1 MAVIWII
8 NQYGYLTEGA
18 SNSRHGCF
26 AKLLGE
32 RGHQVTLI
40 HAKNHHLNKNK
51 SDNKTVAGNKG
62 CDAISISTTPYS
74 HANDKRRVLG
84 WLEFSWK
91 ITRLAS
97 TVKPSP
103 DVILVSSPSLISFLG
118 AYRIAKSTKAKL
130 IFEFRDIW
138 PASMILLG
146 KISEKHPFILF
157 LKWVEKIA
165 LKNSDHCI
173 STMEGGP
180 EYVEKLLGLGH
191 KCSWIPNA
199 APITAGQARSRQLN
213 LKEPKLA
220 FAEGTF
226 IAAYAGTIGSSN
238 SVDTIIEAA
247 IILRKNNNIGFVVMG
262 EGSMKATLVKL
273 AQKHKLT
280 NVQFTDHLAD
290 EDVGSVLHRASVTLL
305 CWKDLPIY
313 DYGTS
318 PNKLPLYLKAGKP
331 IIQAYSGS
339 YDPIKKHKLGITVP
353 SENAS
358 QLAAAVLKV
367 SKMDARTRNAYSKN
381 AKALA
386 NKVYS
391 YESLVEKFEKAL
403 ITT

>member
-18 SNSRHGCF
+18 HSSRHGYF
-26 AKLLGE
+26 AKLLGD
-32 RGHQVTLI
+32 RGHQVTFI

-51 SDNKTVAGNKG
+51 SDNNIVTGNKG
-62 CDAISISTTPYS
+62 YDAISISTPTYS
-74 HANDKRRVLG
+74 SANDKRRVLG
-84 WLEFSWK
+84 WLVFAWK
-91 ITRLAS
+91 IIKLAS

-118 AYRIAKSTKAKL
+118 AYQIAKSTKAKL

-138 PASMILLG
+138 PASLILLG
-146 KISEKHPFILF
+146 KVSAKHPFIIF
-157 LKWVEKIA
+157 LKWVEKKA

-180 EYVEKLLGLGH
+180 EYVEKLLGIKH

-199 APITAGQARSRQLN
+199 APMIREKTRSHRLN

-226 IAAYAGTIGSSN
+226 IAAYAGTIGNSN
-238 SVDTIIEAA
+238 SVDTIIDAA
-247 IILRKNNNIGFVVMG
+247 VILRRNNDIGFVVMG

-273 AQKHKLT
+273 VQKYELT

-290 EDVGSVLHRASVTLL
+290 KDVNSILHRASVTLL

-358 QLAAAVLKV
+358 QLAAAILKI
-367 SKMDARTRNAYSKN
+367 SKMDTRTRSTYSKN
-381 AKALA
+381 AKAVA
-386 NKVYS
+386 NKLYS
-391 YESLVEKFEKAL
+391 YESLVEEFEKAIS
-403 ITT
+403 IT